1 MNIGPILRAMKHNR
15 TRVVLIVLEIAM
27 TLAIVTNCVNVIL
40 AERARMSRTSG
51 FDDDNILWMN
61 FRPFTPEFR
70 QPSFLDTTID
80 ADVRTISAVP
90 GVKAVANTSFQLWE
104 GGGSSTHVLGVGSK
118 VEAVNTQIYYAT
130 KDIMQTLGSKIVAG
144 RGFRDGDHGVGTAP
158 DPADVII
165 ISKSLADV
173 LFPGQNAVGKSIQE
187 SINAGAPIGDP
198 YTIVGVFEEFYNPF
212 GIDTSGPT
220 PVETRAMF
228 IPARVGSYNRGI
240 SYLIRTEPGAV
251 ASVIPEIEKRLSA
264 ANGGRV
270 FDFMTTQQKKTRWFS
285 SGKIIVTTMTC
296 IIVAL
301 IAVTALGLLGLTS
314 LAVAERTKQI
324 GTRRALGATRRDILG
339 YFLIENWLVTTAGLL
354 LGVVGAYALNFL
366 LVSQVSD
373 VKMQW
378 QLIVGGMLLLWIN
391 GLISTLPPAMRAMAV
406 SPSIATRSV

>member
-40 AERARMSRTSG
+40 AERAKMSRTSG
-51 FDDDNILWMN
+51 FDDENILWMN
-61 FRPFTPEFR
+61 FRPFGAEFR
-70 QPSFLDTTID
+70 ETGYLDTIID
-80 ADVRTISAVP
+80 ADIRTIASIP

-104 GGGSSTHVLGVGSK
+104 GGGSSTHMVGTGTTK
-118 VEAVNTQIYYAT
+118 EPINTQIYYAT
-130 KDIMQTLGSKIVAG
+130 KDIMQTLGSTIIAG

-158 DPADVII
+158 DPVDVVL
-165 ISKSLADV
+165 ISRTLAEV
-173 LFPGQNAVGKSIQE
+173 LFPGENAVGKSIQQ
-187 SINAGAPIGDP
+187 SINAGETVGDP
-198 YTIVGVFEEFYNPF
+198 YTVIGVFEQFYNPW
-212 GIDTSGPT
+212 GMGSDEPT
-220 PVETRAMF
+220 PVELRGLF
-228 IPARVGSYNRGI
+228 LPARVGSYNNGI
-240 SYLIRTEPGAV
+240 SYLVRTEPGTM

-264 ANGGRV
+264 ANGQRV
-270 FDFMTTQQKKTRWFS
+270 FDFMSTPQKKDRWFS

-324 GTRRALGATRRDILG
+324 GTRRALGATRRDILSH
-339 YFLIENWLVTTAGLL
+339 FLIENWLVTTAGLA

-366 LVSQVSD
+366 LVSQISD
-373 VKMQW
+373 VKMEW
-378 QLIVGGMLLLWIN
+378 WLIVGGMLLLWIN
-391 GLISTLPPAMRAMAV
+391 GLVSTLPPAMRAMAV

>member
-40 AERARMSRTSG
+40 AERAKMSRKSG
-51 FDDDNILWMN
+51 FDDENILWMN
-61 FRPFTPEFR
+61 YRPFAPEFR
-70 QPSFLDTTID
+70 KGSFLDTIID
-80 ADVRTISAVP
+80 ADIRTMSSIP
-90 GVKAVANTSFQLWE
+90 GVKAVANTSFRLWE
-104 GGGSSTHVLGVGSK
+104 GGGSSTHVMAAGSK
-118 VEAVNTQIYYAT
+118 AEPVNTQLYYTT
-130 KDIMQTLGSKIVAG
+130 KDIMQTLDSKIIAG

-158 DPADVII
+158 DPADVIL
-165 ISKSLADV
+165 ISKSLADA
-173 LFPGQNAVGKSIQE
+173 LFPGQNPVGKSIQE

-198 YTIVGVFEEFYNPF
+198 FTVVGVFEEFYNPF
-212 GIDTSGPT
+212 GIDTAGPT
-220 PVETRAMF
+220 PVETRGLF
-228 IPARVGSYNRGI
+228 LPARVGSYNGGI
-240 SYLIRTEPGAV
+240 SYLIRTEPGAM
-251 ASVIPEIEKRLSA
+251 ASVIPEIEKKLSA

-270 FDFMTTQQKKTRWFS
+270 FEFMTTQQKKTRWFS

-301 IAVTALGLLGLTS
+301 VAVTALGLLGLTT

-324 GTRRALGATRRDILG
+324 GTRRALGATRRDILS
-339 YFLIENWLVTTAGLL
+339 YFLVENWLVTTAGLV
-354 LGVVGAYALNFL
+354 LGVAGAYALNFL

-373 VKMQW
+373 VKMEW